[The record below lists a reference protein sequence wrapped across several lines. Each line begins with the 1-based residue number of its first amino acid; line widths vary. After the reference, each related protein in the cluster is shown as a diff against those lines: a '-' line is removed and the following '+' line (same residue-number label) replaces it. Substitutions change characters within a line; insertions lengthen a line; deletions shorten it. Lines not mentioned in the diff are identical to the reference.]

1 MFELDVEHA
10 RKVASRLLA
19 AHKARDI
26 FGPVTMPE
34 EENRPAEAGS
44 LEDHMRFI
52 TLTVSIDYM
61 RDADQ
66 LWAAARRTFA
76 DPQTRYLFD
85 PATVASTGLL
95 KIIQDMQRYGLSR
108 KPEQD
113 AHTWQQVCASL
124 ALHYEGQ
131 VSALLSAANSDALC
145 LLDIIRSPR
154 LAHGFPFLKGPKIGP
169 LWVRMLHDC
178 CGVELRRLGEV
189 PLPVDIHTAQ
199 ATLQAGCVRARVQSG
214 RMGGLRQAI
223 QEVWKRALAGSGAYP
238 LQMDQPLWLLSRR
251 GCRQADGWPCS
262 ARRRCPVGDLCV
274 PERVWLTVAGNAN
287 QEGSEWFV
295 KG

>member
-19 AHKARDI
+19 AHKASDI

-34 EENRPAEAGS
+34 EENRPAEATS
-44 LEDHMRFI
+44 PEDHMRFI

-61 RDADQ
+61 RDAEQ

-76 DPQTRYLFD
+76 DPHTRYLFE
-85 PATVASTGLL
+85 PATVAGTGLL
-95 KIIQDMQRYGLSR
+95 KIMQDMQCYGLSR

-113 AHTWQQVCASL
+113 ARTWQQVCATL
-124 ALHYEGQ
+124 TLHHGGQ
-131 VSALLSAANSDALC
+131 VSALLSAANNDALR
-145 LLDIIRSPR
+145 LLQTIRSPR

-169 LWVRMLHDC
+169 LWVRLLHDC
-178 CGVELRRLGEV
+178 CGVELRRLDEV

-199 ATLQAGCVRARVQSG
+199 ATLQTGCVRAKVRSG
-214 RMGGLRQAI
+214 RMADLREAT
-223 QEVWKRALAGSGAYP
+223 QEVWKRALAGSGAYS

-251 GCRQADGWPCS
+251 GCRRAEGWPCS
-262 ARRRCPVGDLCV
+262 ARRGCPAADLCA
-274 PERVWLTVAGNAN
+274 PERMWLTVAGNAN
-287 QEGSEWFV
+287 QEGSEWFLR
-295 KG
+295 G